1 MSVER
6 WNKAESP
13 VAEKGRP
20 SIAANGGLMP
30 TLARRVRQ
38 PLMAKE
44 PLCGNQPTNLSLVIA
59 VLRFPSFSVFLP
71 DKPLFYL
78 KRREK

>member
-13 VAEKGRP
+13 VVEKGRP
-20 SIAANGGLMP
+20 SIAANGGFVPILD
-30 TLARRVRQ
+30 RRVRQ

-59 VLRFPSFSVFLP
+59 VLRFPSCFVFL
-71 DKPLFYL
+71 LF
-78 KRREK
+78 